1 MKLQDKVAVITGG
14 NSGIGFGIAQ
24 EFKREGAKGAIV
36 GRNPETLAASAH
48 ELGDDFLA
56 LRADV
61 TQLADLERV
70 FQTVVDTFGKL
81 DTLVVN
87 AGGAT
92 AKGTVSS
99 VISTTE
105 EEFQQAID
113 LNLKSFFFTV
123 QKALPY
129 LQDEAS
135 IVLVASM
142 GAHKAFAG
150 LTLYTAAKAA
160 IVSFARSFSQDLL
173 ARNIRVNVVSPGIID
188 TPVYDKFG
196 LSEEEATQ
204 QKIDLAA
211 VAALKRM
218 GTPSEIGRVA
228 VFLASE
234 DSSFMLGSEV
244 LADGGPLTCKGV
256 PLPA

>member
-24 EFKREGAKGAIV
+24 EFQREGAKGAIV
-36 GRNPETLAASAH
+36 GRNPETLAASAR

-70 FQTVVDTFGKL
+70 FQAVADQFGKL

-105 EEFQQAID
+105 EEFQQSID
-113 LNLKSFFFTV
+113 LNLKSYFFTV

-129 LQDEAS
+129 LQDGAS
-135 IVLVASM
+135 IVLVSSM
-142 GAHKAFAG
+142 GRTRRLWG
-150 LTLYTAAKAA
+150 
-160 IVSFARSFSQDLL
+160 
-173 ARNIRVNVVSPGIID
+173 
-188 TPVYDKFG
+188 
-196 LSEEEATQ
+196 
-204 QKIDLAA
+204 
-211 VAALKRM
+211 
-218 GTPSEIGRVA
+218 
-228 VFLASE
+228 
-234 DSSFMLGSEV
+234 
-244 LADGGPLTCKGV
+244 
-256 PLPA
+256 